1 MYKGCTIHV
10 QRVYT
15 LNDIVNKVLNDII
28 HEIVYKRQDAFG
40 SPRGGKLC
48 CLGVLLINMAN
59 VILPKSLRA
68 RDRTPPDFSVVITRV
83 GKGSLPDDVAAADEL
98 RASTSRDSKNDLK
111 SIVLPVIC
119 Q

>member
-59 VILPKSLRA
+59 LILPKSLRA
-68 RDRTPPDFSVVITRV
+68 RERGACPMMLQQLTNSEQAPQGIQKMT
-83 GKGSLPDDVAAADEL
+83 
-98 RASTSRDSKNDLK
+98 LK
-111 SIVLPVIC
+111 V
-119 Q
+119 

>member
-40 SPRGGKLC
+40 PPGA
-48 CLGVLLINMAN
+48 AN
-59 VILPKSLRA
+59 
-68 RDRTPPDFSVVITRV
+68 FVV
-83 GKGSLPDDVAAADEL
+83 
-98 RASTSRDSKNDLK
+98 
-111 SIVLPVIC
+111 
-119 Q
+119 